1 MVTQRA
7 LRAVP
12 MVKVMDLIVLLSDQF
27 LGGSKIFSQQVSI
40 SLEPVPIILKFP
52 DLLLERDPWVV
63 IIINRDPVRGA
74 SSSQFL
80 DGFVGKVQAL
90 THGRFVTFKRPKLLD
105 SGKVP
110 GTFLIVFTLLSLP
123 FGDKIS

>member
-1 MVTQRA
+1 MVTRRA
-7 LRAVP
+7 LCAIP
-12 MVKVMDLIVLLSDQF
+12 MVKVMDLVVLLFDQF
-27 LGGSKIFSQQVSI
+27 FGGSKIFSQQVSI

-63 IIINRDPVRGA
+63 VILIRDPFRGA

-90 THGRFVTFKRPKLLD
+90 THGRLVTFKRPQLLD

-110 GTFLIVFTLLSLP
+110 GTFLIVPALLGL
-123 FGDKIS
+123 FVGDETS